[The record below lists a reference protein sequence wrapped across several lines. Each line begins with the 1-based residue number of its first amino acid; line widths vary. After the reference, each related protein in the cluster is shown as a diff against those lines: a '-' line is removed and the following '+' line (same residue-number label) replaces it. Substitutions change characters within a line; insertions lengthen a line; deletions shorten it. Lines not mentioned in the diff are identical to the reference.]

1 MWCTV
6 HKYEIDRDSSSTST
20 LGKEPNPSM
29 WAMQD
34 VFFDDESTKVAM
46 SSLRQIKTSETNYQH
61 TLLFP
66 LWISFCKS
74 FSTKRAKL

>member
-6 HKYEIDRDSSSTST
+6 QKYEIDHDSSSTST

-29 WAMQD
+29 WVMQD
-34 VFFDDESTKVAM
+34 VLFDDESTKVVM
-46 SSLRQIKTSETNYQH
+46 SSLQQIKTGETNYQH

-66 LWISFCKS
+66 YG
-74 FSTKRAKL
+74 